1 MRLWKI
7 IESELVEWFS
17 FFFTSIPGRVGR
29 LIRCLIYRYYFQSI
43 GSKISIGMGV
53 QINGFKNI
61 TLGSAIYLVDKSS
74 LRAVNGSLSIGD
86 RFSMNTN
93 SIINADFGN
102 IKIGNGVMIG
112 PNVVIR
118 ASGHNFSNTNLD
130 IWYQGQ
136 TGGDIQIGDDV
147 WIGSSVVILPGVKIS
162 NHVIIAA
169 GAVVTKSMPP
179 YSVVGGI
186 PARVI
191 KTREHE

>member
-1 MRLWKI
+1 MIWKI
-7 IESELVEWFS
+7 IKFELIEWGNL
-17 FFFTSIPGRVGR
+17 FFVNIPGRTGR
-29 LIRCLIYRYYFQSI
+29 FLRYSVYGIFFKAV
-43 GSKISIGMGV
+43 GSKISIGAGV
-53 QINGFKNI
+53 KIDGFKNI
-61 TLGSAIYLVDKSS
+61 TLGSAIYLVDNSS

-86 RFSMNTN
+86 RFSMNVN

-102 IKIGNGVMIG
+102 IKIGNSVMIG

-118 ASGHNFSNTNLD
+118 ASGHNFSNINLD
-130 IWYQGQ
+130 IWFQGQ
-136 TGGDIQIGDDV
+136 TGGEIQIGDDV

-191 KTREHE
+191 KIREHE